1 MRDDTYERLCR
12 TLAFIFI
19 LYYVILEVV
28 SDVNLFVAEFD
39 YFTEDPFMIV
49 STFRYSFLE
58 LFVMISGMVALV
70 VLKRKGL
77 IAVLGI
83 CAIVIAFDCSLEA
96 YVLLI
101 DFRHDL
107 NGIEFFTEG
116 ALSLLVAI
124 MLFFNTV
131 LFLRGLSKSANLIK
145 YGVLILIILDLLSI
159 IASLREGSVTFWEIF
174 NIRNDTM
181 PVLLLLFLVLSM
193 TSSRAIKQVSIM
205 GNIGM
210 SIRDMRNS
218 MMEEGIGIDRH
229 VAARFVD
236 YNRNGLWC
244 SEYSFMMTSFRGGRY
259 SVALRPYNGKMMAN
273 ISSIE
278 NRSGM
283 NNFRFVIAGVWFDTG
298 DVSTCDLM
306 RFYSTDGLFIQLIVR
321 DMIVPKPRKIPK
333 IGMIVM
339 LSKEVG
345 TTTNRIR
352 IKLIEIGYKIVD
364 ILQKLRKKVKR

>member
-1 MRDDTYERLCR
+1 MRDDTYEKLCR
-12 TLAFIFI
+12 MLAFIFI
-19 LYYVILEVV
+19 LYYVILELY
-28 SDVNLFVAEFD
+28 SDVKLFVTLFD
-39 YFTEDPFMIV
+39 FFMEDPYMILA
-49 STFRYSFLE
+49 TFKYQLLE
-58 LFVMISGMVALV
+58 VFIMLLGLAALFALR
-70 VLKRKGL
+70 KKGL
-77 IAVLGI
+77 IAILGI

-101 DFRHDL
+101 DYRHDL

-159 IASLREGSVTFWEIF
+159 IASLREGSVTFRDVF
-174 NIRNDTM
+174 NIRNDTV
-181 PVLLLLFLVLSM
+181 PILLMLFLVLSM

-218 MMEEGIGIDRH
+218 MMEEGIGVDRH

-352 IKLIEIGYKIVD
+352 IKLIEIGYKFVD

>member
-1 MRDDTYERLCR
+1 MREATYEKLCR

-19 LYYVILEVV
+19 LYYVILEITL
-28 SDVNLFVAEFD
+28 DVRLFIAEFD
-39 YFTEDPFMIV
+39 FFVEDPFMIV

-58 LFVMISGMVALV
+58 LFVMISGLVALV
-70 VLKRKGL
+70 VMKRKGL

-101 DFRHDL
+101 DFRKDL
-107 NGIEFFTEG
+107 NGLEFFTEG

-124 MLFFNTV
+124 MLFFNTI
-131 LFLRGLSKSANLIK
+131 LFLRGLSKSANLVR
-145 YGVLILIILDLLSI
+145 YGVLILIVIDLLSI

-181 PVLLLLFLVLSM
+181 PVLLLLFLVFSM

-218 MMEEGIGIDRH
+218 MMEEGIGVDRH

-321 DMIVPKPRKIPK
+321 DMVVPKPRKIPK
-333 IGMIVM
+333 FGLIMMI
-339 LSKEVG
+339 SKEVG

-352 IKLIEIGYKIVD
+352 IKVTEIGYKFVD
-364 ILQKLRKKVKR
+364 ILQKLRKKNKS

>member
-19 LYYVILEVV
+19 LYYVILEVI

-58 LFVMISGMVALV
+58 LFMMISGMVALV

-124 MLFFNTV
+124 RLFFNTI
-131 LFLRGLSKSANLIK
+131 LFLRGLSKSANLIR

-218 MMEEGIGIDRH
+218 MMEEGIGVDRH

>member
-12 TLAFIFI
+12 VLAFIFI
-19 LYYVILEVV
+19 LYYVILEIVT
-28 SDVNLFVAEFD
+28 DVNLFILGYD
-39 YFTEDPFMIV
+39 YYMEDPFMIL

-58 LFVMISGMVALV
+58 LLVMISGMVALIV
-70 VLKRKGL
+70 TKKKGL

-101 DFRHDL
+101 DFRKDL

-116 ALSLLVAI
+116 ALSLLVAM
-124 MLFFNTV
+124 MLFFNTI
-131 LFLRGLSKSANLIK
+131 LFLRGLSKSANLIR
-145 YGVLILIILDLLSI
+145 YGVLILIVINLLAI
-159 IASLREGSVTFWEIF
+159 IASLRDGSMALRDIF
-174 NIRNDTM
+174 NIRNDTV
-181 PVLLLLFLVLSM
+181 PVLLLLFLVFSM
-193 TSSRAIKQVSIM
+193 TSSRAVKQVSIM

-321 DMIVPKPRKIPK
+321 DMVVPKPRKIPK
-333 IGMIVM
+333 FGLIMM

-352 IKLIEIGYKIVD
+352 IKVTEIGYKFVD
-364 ILQKLRKKVKR
+364 ILQKLRKKNKS

>member
-12 TLAFIFI
+12 VLAFIFI
-19 LYYVILEVV
+19 LYYVILEIVM
-28 SDVNLFVAEFD
+28 DVDMFFLSYD
-39 YFTEDPFMIV
+39 YFMEDPFMIL

-58 LFVMISGMVALV
+58 LLVMISGMVALIV
-70 VLKRKGL
+70 TKKKGL

-101 DFRHDL
+101 DFRKDL

-116 ALSLLVAI
+116 ALSLLVAM
-124 MLFFNTV
+124 MLFFNTI
-131 LFLRGLSKSANLIK
+131 LFLRGLSKSANLIR
-145 YGVLILIILDLLSI
+145 YGVLILIVINLLAI
-159 IASLREGSVTFWEIF
+159 IAALRDGSMALRDIF

-181 PVLLLLFLVLSM
+181 PVLLLLFLVFSM
-193 TSSRAIKQVSIM
+193 TSSRAVKQVSIM

-218 MMEEGIGIDRH
+218 MMEEGIGVDRH

-321 DMIVPKPRKIPK
+321 DMVVPKPRKIPK
-333 IGMIVM
+333 FGLIMMI
-339 LSKEVG
+339 SKEVG

-352 IKLIEIGYKIVD
+352 IKVTEIGYKFVD
-364 ILQKLRKKVKR
+364 ILQKLRKKNKS

>member
-19 LYYVILEVV
+19 LYYVILEVI

-321 DMIVPKPRKIPK
+321 DMVVPKPRKIPK
-333 IGMIVM
+333 FGLIMM

-352 IKLIEIGYKIVD
+352 IKVTEIGYKFVD
-364 ILQKLRKKVKR
+364 ILQKLRKKNKS